1 MKLLKLVIYCGIIA
15 FCISCGFH
23 DEFTSREYPFVE
35 TIGMGEINPNGA
47 TVNFTIKDFGKI
59 GKSSISSYGV
69 IYIDSASEKNDD
81 YFIQELKGAPNG
93 NDILVHITHDL
104 TPQTVYIAY
113 PFVKASNQTILGS
126 PLIFTSQ
133 GNSPPEI
140 TEISATKLGV
150 NLQFRVIGKNF
161 SSIEG
166 KNIIEIPGTEEY
178 FSYNVYYS
186 TPDTLLVSVYPNI
199 YYEEGNNQKFDFSV
213 TVNNQNATIPNYFSI
228 EYPKIQTIDNLE
240 YRIGDEIN
248 VELNLE
254 AEPVFL
260 YLTVNYESQ
269 NGYLYLN
276 LEKTGEN
283 KYRTTLTEFPKG
295 NYPIGL
301 FASYNVSPIAG
312 VGIHQFYENEITI
325 ID

>member
-1 MKLLKLVIYCGIIA
+1 MNLLKLVIYCGIIS
-15 FCISCGFH
+15 FCISCEFH

-35 TIGMGEINPNGA
+35 TIGMREINRNGA
-47 TVNFTIKDFGKI
+47 SINFTIKDFGKI
-59 GKSSISSYGV
+59 GISSISSYGV
-69 IYIDSASEKNDD
+69 IYKDSASGNKDD
-81 YFIQELKGAPNG
+81 FFIQELKGAPNG
-93 NDILVHITHDL
+93 NDILVHINHDL
-104 TPQTVYIAY
+104 IPQTDYIAY

-126 PLIFTSQ
+126 PLIFTSE

-166 KNIIEIPGTEEY
+166 RNIIEIPGTEEY
-178 FSYNVYYS
+178 FSYDVYYS
-186 TPDTLLVSVYPNI
+186 TQDTLLVSVYPNI
-199 YYEEGNNQKFDFSV
+199 YFEEDKNQKFDFSV
-213 TVNNQNATIPNYFSI
+213 TVNNQNATIPKYFSI
-228 EYPKIQTIDNLE
+228 EYPKIQAIDNLE

-269 NGYLYLN
+269 NGYLFLP
-276 LEKTGEN
+276 LEKTDEN
-283 KYRTTLTEFPKG
+283 KYKTTLTEFSKG

-301 FASYNVSPIAG
+301 FASYEVSPIAG
-312 VGIHQFYENEITI
+312 VGVHQSYEKEITI
-325 ID
+325 SD